1 MYTWKSLRIGRLGSR
16 DGDLLVDGV
25 LLGDLGEVNL
35 LGLGGVLSGRVG
47 KLGRRLDDDLARGS
61 LARQESLDLAGVVAS
76 ILLAESGDLVELLL
90 GNILDLGGLGVNQ
103 VGGVLDLRIDKLL
116 VAGVDQGN
124 KEDDGGADDGK
135 TPVGDELDEEVGDKG
150 SNPSLGGPISFKK
163 DRIVV
168 ESGLTAQEAPMF
180 SANRMR

>member
-1 MYTWKSLRIGRLGSR
+1 MYTWKSLHIDHLGSR

-25 LLGDLGEVNL
+25 LLGNLGEVDL
-35 LGLGGVLSGRVG
+35 LGLGGVLSGGVG

-61 LARQESLDLAGVVAS
+61 LARQKSLDLVGVVAS
-76 ILLAESGDLVELLL
+76 ILLAESGNLVELLL

-124 KEDDGGADDGK
+124 KENDGGADDGE
-135 TPVGDELDEEVGDKG
+135 TPVGDELDEEVGDEG

-163 DRIVV
+163 DGMVL
-168 ESGLTAQEAPMF
+168 EFGLTAQEAAMF
-180 SANRMR
+180 SAKRMR